1 MNSRPESAARTADR
15 ARSIPRTSWP
25 YLRTPLR
32 IYLVVMLPICAL
44 QGFLLINPTPLW
56 MKATAALVVLLTVQ
70 GLIRGYVRRLVL
82 SPEGARFVTLT
93 RTIVLPWDRIKMYGV
108 YIPGGGLGAVEYFY
122 LTTHDRP
129 PDGKWEIDKSTIQI
143 QARDGLVETVELFR
157 TAHRGQTGESTA
169 G

>member
-15 ARSIPRTSWP
+15 ARSLLCTSWP

-32 IYLVVMLPICAL
+32 IYLMVMLPICVL
-44 QGFLLINPTPLW
+44 QGFLLINPTPRW
-56 MKATAALVVLLTVQ
+56 MKATAGLVVLLTVH

-82 SPEGARFVTLT
+82 SPKGARFVTLT
-93 RTIVLPWDRIKMYGV
+93 RTITLPWDGIKKYGV

-129 PDGKWEIDKSTIQI
+129 PEGKWEIDENTIQI
-143 QARDGLVETVELFR
+143 QARDGLLEIVEALR
-157 TAHRGQTGESTA
+157 TADRTQAGESTA

>member
-1 MNSRPESAARTADR
+1 MNSRSESAAQTADR
-15 ARSIPRTSWP
+15 ARSLLRTSWP

-32 IYLVVMLPICAL
+32 IYLIVMLPICLL
-44 QGFLLINPTPLW
+44 QVVLLASPTPMW
-56 MKATAALVVLLTVQ
+56 MKGTAALVVLLTIH

-82 SPEGARFVTLT
+82 SPDGARFVTLT
-93 RTIVLPWDRIKMYGV
+93 RTIALPWGRIKKHGV

-129 PDGKWEIDKSTIQI
+129 PDGKWEIDENTIQI
-143 QARDGLVETVELFR
+143 QARDGLLESVEILR
-157 TAHRGQTGESTA
+157 AAHRGQTGESTA

>member
-1 MNSRPESAARTADR
+1 MNPRPESVTQTADR
-15 ARSIPRTSWP
+15 ARSLLRTSWP

-32 IYLVVMLPICAL
+32 IYLIVMLPICLL
-44 QGFLLINPTPLW
+44 QVVLLASPTPAW
-56 MKATAALVVLLTVQ
+56 MKISAGLVVLLTLH

-93 RTIVLPWDRIKMYGV
+93 YTIALPWDRIKKHGV

-129 PDGKWEIDKSTIQI
+129 PDGKWEIDESTIQI
-143 QARDGLVETVELFR
+143 QARNGLLETVEALR
-157 TAHRGQTGESTA
+157 AAGRPQAGESTA